1 MVKNFVDFS
10 DAYKK
15 IAKTKKSAESVA
27 VRGINIASEYAE
39 KELKRNTP
47 EYNTPTSDRIHAKDH
62 TAIKK
67 ATKSN
72 MNAEIGF
79 DKEVAWRMHF
89 VEFGTIRQRPQPFIQ
104 KTIKEVED
112 EVADIIQK
120 YLREALGQ

>member
-10 DAYKK
+10 QAYKK
-15 IAKTKKSAESVA
+15 IAKTKKSAESIA
-27 VRGINIASEYAE
+27 VKGINIASEYAE

-47 EYNTPTSDRIHAKDH
+47 EYNTATSDKVHAKDH

-67 ATKSN
+67 ATKGN
-72 MNAEIGF
+72 MSAEVGF
-79 DKEVAWRMHF
+79 DKEVAWRVHF

-104 KTIKEVED
+104 KTIKDVED

-120 YLREALGQ
+120 YLREALAQ